1 MSARDRILERVRAA
15 VEPRDTTDHPG
26 AFGSWRPEM
35 VEGSEPEGPVDAFVR
50 AFTSVGGEVAYADGH
65 EEAGT
70 WLAEVASDLAGITVG
85 RGVPPSLVPAV
96 PRLPAHEAPLAIS
109 WSRGA
114 VAETG
119 SIILESSDGR
129 RSQLLAPTHVVLVPS
144 HAVHLTLANALSSL
158 RPELP
163 AAVGLHS
170 GPSRSA
176 DIGQVMVRG
185 VHGPG
190 RIIALL
196 LSGDA
201 RSG

>member
-1 MSARDRILERVRAA
+1 MSARDRILQRVRAA
-15 VEPRDTTDHPG
+15 VEPRDPVDHPG
-26 AFGSWRPEM
+26 AFGSWRPDP
-35 VEGSEPEGPVDAFVR
+35 VDRSPSDGPVEAFVR
-50 AFTSVGGEVAYADGH
+50 AFTSVGGEVARVDGR
-65 EEAGT
+65 EGAAE
-70 WLAEVASDLAGITVG
+70 WLAEAVSDLAGICVG
-85 RGVPPSLVPAV
+85 RGVPPSMVPAV
-96 PRLPAHEAPLAIS
+96 PRLPADVAPLAIS

-129 RSQLLAPTHVVLVPS
+129 RSQLLAPTHVVLVP
-144 HAVHLTLANALSSL
+144 VETVQVTLAEALSSL

-163 AAVGLHS
+163 SAVGLHS
-170 GPSRSA
+170 GPSKSA

-196 LSGDA
+196 LGGDA